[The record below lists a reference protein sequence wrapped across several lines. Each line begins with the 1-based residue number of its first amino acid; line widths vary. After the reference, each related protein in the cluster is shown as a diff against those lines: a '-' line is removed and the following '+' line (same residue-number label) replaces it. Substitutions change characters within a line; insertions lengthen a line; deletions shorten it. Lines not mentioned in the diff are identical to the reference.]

1 MNDIPTDSQIF
12 LDTNILLY
20 AIAEHPRFGPWC
32 DTLLDRI
39 QRGELVGH
47 VSVIVLNELVH
58 KLIVGEVAQKAELKP
73 GQVVQ
78 YLKGHREMLER

>member
-1 MNDIPTDSQIF
+1 M
-12 LDTNILLY
+12 
-20 AIAEHPRFGPWC
+20 
-32 DTLLDRI
+32 
-39 QRGELVGH
+39 GH

-78 YLKGHREMLER
+78 YLK

>member
-1 MNDIPTDSQIF
+1 LEEFRETEGNLKGSFTNAGSR
-12 LDTNILLY
+12 DTN
-20 AIAEHPRFGPWC
+20 
-32 DTLLDRI
+32 RI
-39 QRGELVGH
+39 QRGELMGH

-78 YLKGHREMLER
+78 YLK